1 MKLGFALGPCVRDI
15 LLDNVKDEDVG
26 FILVDDGF
34 EWNSQ
39 PDGVDLI
46 LSNNLML
53 KQFSKDVVYDMIDI
67 LHFSGKLVKTT
78 NNDISSF
85 WSEFYTRNE
94 NKQDWDKWHPTP
106 LSGIWCDVIVSPEL
120 STPAVKSAWEHY
132 QIVSGLCNK

>member
-15 LLDNVKDEDVG
+15 LLLNVKDEDVG
-26 FILVDDGF
+26 FIIVDDGF

-78 NNDISSF
+78 NNDMSSF
-85 WSEFYTRNE
+85 WSEFYTRNK
-94 NKQDWDKWHPTP
+94 NQ
-106 LSGIWCDVIVSPEL
+106 SGIWCDVIVSPEL
-120 STPAVKSAWEHY
+120 STPAVKTAWEHY
-132 QIVSGLCNK
+132 QIVSGLCK